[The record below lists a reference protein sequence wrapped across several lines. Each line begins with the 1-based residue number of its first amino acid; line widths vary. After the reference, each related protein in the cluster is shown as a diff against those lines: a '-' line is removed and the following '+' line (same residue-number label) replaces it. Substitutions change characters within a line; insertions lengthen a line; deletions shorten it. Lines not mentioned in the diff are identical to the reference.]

1 MNVMTIEFKQ
11 VLGFTSTELTS
22 ELRKAYTLRGQIIQ
36 RAAKNGKINLILGN
50 VGRNAKICVVD
61 YGGLA
66 NPFLAEVIFASE
78 TPLGGLG
85 KRPSPW
91 EIMIFEQKEADK
103 QAAIIQI
110 AKHLPAFFRSFYP
123 EEANQAPIDIYDRGK
138 SFIEKKPPIARVRF
152 RGSFNLVTVSL
163 VTVSGPKLKAA

>member
-1 MNVMTIEFKQ
+1 MTIEFKQ

-138 SFIEKKPPIARVRF
+138 SFIEKKPPIAEVRF
-152 RGSFNLVTVSL
+152 RSKFNWVTVS
-163 VTVSGPKLKAA
+163 TNKLKAA